1 MKNEVTE
8 GTEATGEGDDGALVA
23 NYLRT
28 RDPTVFRVLVDRHS
42 ASVLRLVSSI
52 LGPFR
57 DIDAED
63 IAQDVFVRAHD
74 KLGQFRGNAQ
84 FGTWLYRIAYSVAL
98 NRRKLARLR
107 LPHVATEA
115 LAELAAPYSPH
126 DEAEAAERASQ
137 LAAAIEVLPDLY
149 RTVIYLHY
157 WQESSVEEIA
167 RFMAAPENTVKS
179 YLFRARARLANVL
192 TEKGMSS

>member
-1 MKNEVTE
+1 MDDVT
-8 GTEATGEGDDGALVA
+8 DFRALVE
-23 NYLRT
+23 
-28 RDPTVFRVLVDRHS
+28 RHQ

-63 IAQDVFVRAHD
+63 VAQDVFVRAHD
-74 KLGQFRGNAQ
+74 KLAQFRGEAQ

-107 LPHVATEA
+107 LPHVAVEA
-115 LAELAAPYSPH
+115 LAHLETPDSPH
-126 DEAEAAERASQ
+126 DSAVAAERASR
-137 LAAAIEVLPDLY
+137 LAAALELLPDLY

-157 WQESSVEEIA
+157 WQESSVEEIGSLIG
-167 RFMAAPENTVKS
+167 APPNTVKS
-179 YLFRARARLANVL
+179 YLFRGRARLAQL
-192 TEKGMSS
+192 LKADGRDA

>member
-1 MKNEVTE
+1 VKNEVTE
-8 GTEATGEGDDGALVA
+8 GTEATEESDDGALVV

-28 RDPTVFRVLVDRHS
+28 RDPTVFRVLVDRHA

-57 DIDAED
+57 DTDKED
-63 IAQDVFVRAHD
+63 VAQDVFVRAHD
-74 KLGQFRGNAQ
+74 KLSQFRGEAQ

-98 NRRKLARLR
+98 NRRTLARMR
-107 LPHVATEA
+107 LPHVAVEA
-115 LAELAAPYSPH
+115 LAHLETPDSPH
-126 DEAEAAERASQ
+126 DSAVAAERASR
-137 LAAAIEVLPDLY
+137 LAAALELLPDLY

-167 RFMAAPENTVKS
+167 ALVGAPQNTVKS
-179 YLFRARARLANVL
+179 YLFRGRARLAQL
-192 TEKGMSS
+192 LKKEGRDE

>member
-1 MKNEVTE
+1 VKNEVTE
-8 GTEATGEGDDGALVA
+8 GTEATEESDDGARVV

-28 RDPTVFRVLVDRHS
+28 RDPTVFRVLVDRHA

-57 DIDAED
+57 DTDAED
-63 IAQDVFVRAHD
+63 VAQDVFVRAHD
-74 KLGQFRGNAQ
+74 KLGQFRGDAQ

-107 LPHVATEA
+107 MPHVAVEA
-115 LAELAAPYSPH
+115 LAGFAAPQSPH
-126 DEAEAAERASQ
+126 DEAEAAQRASQ

-167 RFMAAPENTVKS
+167 RFMGAPENTVKS
-179 YLFRARARLANVL
+179 YLFRARARLATVL
-192 TEKGMSS
+192 AEKGITS

>member
-1 MKNEVTE
+1 M
-8 GTEATGEGDDGALVA
+8 DDVSDFRALVEQ
-23 NYLRT
+23 
-28 RDPTVFRVLVDRHS
+28 HQ

-63 IAQDVFVRAHD
+63 VAQDVFLRAHE
-74 KLGQFRGNAQ
+74 KLGQFRGEAQ

-98 NRRKLARLR
+98 NRRRLARIR
-107 LPHVATEA
+107 LPHVAVDV
-115 LAELAAPYSPH
+115 LAELETADSPH
-126 DEAEAAERASQ
+126 DSAVAAERASR
-137 LAAAIEVLPDLY
+137 LAAALELLPDLY

-167 RFMAAPENTVKS
+167 TLLGAPANTVKS
-179 YLFRARARLANVL
+179 YLFRGRARLAQLLKKEGRNA
-192 TEKGMSS
+192 

>member
-1 MKNEVTE
+1 MSEAD
-8 GTEATGEGDDGALVA
+8 GTLVA
-23 NYLRT
+23 TYLRT
-28 RDPTVFRVLVDRHS
+28 RDPAIFRVLVDRHG

-63 IAQDVFVRAHD
+63 VAQDVFVRAHD
-74 KLGQFRGNAQ
+74 KLGQFRGDAQ

-107 LPHVATEA
+107 LPHVAVEA
-115 LAELAAPYSPH
+115 LAGLAAPHSPY
-126 DEAEAAERASQ
+126 DEAEAAQRASQ

-167 RFMAAPENTVKS
+167 RFMGAPENTVKS

-192 TEKGMSS
+192 TEKGMTS

>member
-1 MKNEVTE
+1 MD
-8 GTEATGEGDDGALVA
+8 EADGALVA
-23 NYLRT
+23 SYLST
-28 RDPTVFRVLVDRHS
+28 RDPAVFRVLVDRHA

-57 DIDAED
+57 DTDAED
-63 IAQDVFVRAHD
+63 VAQDVFVRAHD
-74 KLGQFRGNAQ
+74 KLGQFRGDAQ

-107 LPHVATEA
+107 LPHVAVEA
-115 LAELAAPYSPH
+115 LAGLVAPHSPH
-126 DEAEAAERASQ
+126 DQAEAAERASQ

-149 RTVIYLHY
+149 RTVVYLHY

-167 RFMAAPENTVKS
+167 RFIGAPENTVKS
-179 YLFRARARLANVL
+179 YLFRARARLASVL
-192 TEKGMSS
+192 TEKGMTS

>member
-1 MKNEVTE
+1 MS
-8 GTEATGEGDDGALVA
+8 
-23 NYLRT
+23 T
-28 RDPTVFRVLVDRHS
+28 REPTVFRALVDRHA

-57 DIDAED
+57 DTDAED
-63 IAQDVFVRAHD
+63 VAQDVFVRAHD
-74 KLGQFRGNAQ
+74 KLGQFRGDAQ

-107 LPHVATEA
+107 LPHVAAEA
-115 LAELAAPYSPH
+115 LAGLASPHSPH

-149 RTVIYLHY
+149 RTVVYLHY
-157 WQESSVEEIA
+157 WQECSVEEIA
-167 RFMAAPENTVKS
+167 GFIGAPRNTVKS
-179 YLFRARARLANVL
+179 YLFRARARLANLL
-192 TEKGMSS
+192 TEKGMTS